1 MIYGLILAAG
11 ESKRMGQPK
20 LLLPYGEGTVIESVL
35 KAAHGSRLNATL
47 VVCPPRDARILEL
60 VERFSF
66 QVVINPQPEKGM
78 LSSVVIGLNRIPQ
91 EAEAVVVILGDQP
104 AVASSLI
111 DLLIIGYRV
120 KGSGIIVPVYKQK
133 RGHPVLLDLKY
144 REEISQLNPEIGLRA
159 LLRMY
164 PDDVLEIP
172 VNEPAAV
179 LDIDTP
185 EDYLWF
191 YPGRSQKG
199 KS

>member
-20 LLLPYGEGTVIESVL
+20 LLLPYGESTVIESVL
-35 KAAHGSRLNATL
+35 KAANGSRLNDTL
-47 VVCPPRDARILEL
+47 VVCPPQGARILEL

-66 QVVINPQPEKGM
+66 QVVINPRPEKGM
-78 LSSVVIGLNRIPQ
+78 LSSVVVGLNRIPQ
-91 EAEAVVVILGDQP
+91 EAEAMVVILGDQP
-104 AVASSLI
+104 AISSSLI

-133 RGHPVLLDLKY
+133 RGHPVLFDLKY
-144 REEISQLNPEIGLRA
+144 REEISRLNPEIGLRA

-179 LDIDTP
+179 LDVDTP
-185 EDYLWF
+185 EDYLRLR
-191 YPGRSQKG
+191 PGQGQKG